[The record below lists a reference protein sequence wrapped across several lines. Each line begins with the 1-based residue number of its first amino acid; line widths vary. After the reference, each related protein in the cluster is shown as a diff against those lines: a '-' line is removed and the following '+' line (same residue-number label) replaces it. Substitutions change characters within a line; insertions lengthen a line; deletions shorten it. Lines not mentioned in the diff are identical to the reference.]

1 MKKVVNGAIDGVN
14 TIVHMPEK
22 VIGGITHTVDKVDN
36 SIDNVTNSI
45 DNLAKSPVLIISG
58 IAALGFLILK

>member
-1 MKKVVNGAIDGVN
+1 MPEKVIGGVTHSVDKVTNTAIDGVN

-36 SIDNVTNSI
+36 SIESI
-45 DNLAKSPVLIISG
+45 TKSPVLIIGGLAS
-58 IAALGFLILK
+58 L